1 MNLDNYLKFLFNLNN
16 PIYYAIIFTVLIIS
30 AFYIFQKYILS
41 PKVKKHNI
49 QLKEIEL
56 KNAKLMA
63 LFSELDPEPLIR
75 IDIKGII
82 ILTNEAAKE
91 IIKTP
96 SLIGLPIR
104 NIIPEINFSIEDFI
118 RNNKTKI
125 MFHTF
130 NKKYFSITFK
140 GISFLNIVQL
150 YFTDLTKRKL
160 FEEKLNFSQ
169 KQLKK
174 LMQHEQLMVEGE
186 KNRIANELHDGI
198 GQNLL
203 FIKASLQRYSNK
215 LKLDLGEEI
224 FEQLLSSFDG
234 TITDL
239 KAIIYNL
246 KPSILEELGL
256 GAAITTLCQTI
267 TDKSDIKSNVDIIG
281 FEARIDSKQEITIY
295 RIIQESLNNIIKH
308 SKAKEFTVTMI
319 EENRNIKILISDDG
333 IGFETSD
340 KNFLLPGMG
349 LRSIKERVESYS
361 GTFKIES
368 QLNSGTLLIIDMP
381 KKLLKNA

>member
-1 MNLDNYLKFLFNLNN
+1 MNLEKYLKFLFNLNN
-16 PIYYAIIFTVLIIS
+16 PIYYAIIFTVLIIFV
-30 AFYIFQKYILS
+30 FYIFQKYILF

-63 LFSELDPEPLIR
+63 LFPELNPDPLIR
-75 IDIKGII
+75 IDISGII
-82 ILTNEAAKE
+82 ILTNEAAKK

-96 SLIGLPIR
+96 LLEGLSIKD
-104 NIIPEINFSIEDFI
+104 IIPKIDFSIEDFI
-118 RNNKTKI
+118 RNDKTKI
-125 MFHTF
+125 IFHTF
-130 NKKYFSITFK
+130 YKKYFSITIK
-140 GISFLNIVQL
+140 GISFLNIAQL

-160 FEEKLNFSQ
+160 FEEKLNSSQ
-169 KQLKK
+169 KQLKE
-174 LMQHEQLMVEGE
+174 LMKHEQQMVEGE

-203 FIKASLQRYSNK
+203 FIKASLQRYSDK
-215 LKLDLGEEI
+215 LKSDLGEETYD
-224 FEQLLSSFDG
+224 QLLSSFDE

-239 KAIIYNL
+239 KSIIYNL

-256 GAAITTLCQTI
+256 GAAITTLCKTI
-267 TDKSDIKSNVDIIG
+267 TDKCNIKSNVDIIG
-281 FEARIDSKQEITIY
+281 FEERIDPNQEITIY
-295 RIIQESLNNIIKH
+295 RIIQESLNNILKH
-308 SKAKEFTVTMI
+308 SKAKEFTVTMM
-319 EENRNIKILISDDG
+319 EENENIKILISDDG
-333 IGFETSD
+333 IGFETSN
-340 KNFLLPGMG
+340 KNYLLPGLG

-381 KKLLKNA
+381 KKILKNA

>member
-1 MNLDNYLKFLFNLNN
+1 MNLDKYLKYLFNLNN
-16 PIYYAIIFTVLIIS
+16 PIYFAIIFTVLIIFV
-30 AFYIFQKYILS
+30 FYIFQKYILF

-63 LFSELDPEPLIR
+63 LFPELNPDPLIR
-75 IDIKGII
+75 VDIKGII
-82 ILTNEAAKE
+82 ILTNEAAKK

-96 SLIGLPIR
+96 LLEGLSIKD
-104 NIIPEINFSIEDFI
+104 IIPKIDFSIEDFI

-125 MFHTF
+125 IFHTF
-130 NKKYFSITFK
+130 NKKYFSITIK
-140 GISFLNIVQL
+140 GISFLNIAQL

-160 FEEKLNFSQ
+160 FEEKLNSSQ
-169 KQLKK
+169 KQLKE
-174 LMQHEQLMVEGE
+174 LMKHEQQMVERE

-203 FIKASLQRYSNK
+203 FIKASLQRYSDK
-215 LKLDLGEEI
+215 LKSDLGEETYD
-224 FEQLLSSFDG
+224 QLLSSFDG

-239 KAIIYNL
+239 KSIIYNL

-256 GAAITTLCQTI
+256 GAAITTLCKTI
-267 TDKSDIKSNVDIIG
+267 TDKSNINSNVDIIG
-281 FEARIDSKQEITIY
+281 FEERIDPDQEITIY
-295 RIIQESLNNIIKH
+295 RIIQESLNNILKH
-308 SKAKEFTVTMI
+308 SKAKEFTVTMM
-319 EENRNIKILISDDG
+319 EENENIKILISDDG
-333 IGFETSD
+333 IGFETSN
-340 KNFLLPGMG
+340 KNYLLPGLG

-381 KKLLKNA
+381 KKY